1 MQLNVETRIDGD
13 LGVIEAMG
21 EIDMASAGMLRQAVT
36 DLLGKGV
43 SRLVLDMTTVT
54 FIDSTGL
61 GILVGARKKLQ
72 HLQGS
77 FSVVCQSPRILRLF
91 NITGLAAA
99 LSVYETYD
107 DAVGALQSPANPEA
121 R

>member
-13 LGVIEAMG
+13 LGVIEAKG

-36 DLLGKGV
+36 DLLGNGV

-99 LSVYETYD
+99 LSVYPTYE